1 MYEEPYK
8 WVEAVGNRRTYL
20 DEQFREGTPVVGV
33 AYEHGILLMTMSKG
47 TPKLYEIYDLLALG
61 GMGHPADLEKLRF
74 NLLEM
79 AHVEGFNRSASDVTG
94 SRLVKYGIAP
104 VIKQAFEEV
113 FKAPFI
119 VKILLAEIGRT
130 QRLEIVNALKRSRG
144 LSVNELVDR
153 MRMSYM
159 GIKQH
164 CLTLQRDGYLDTWRR
179 PQKMGRPEMVYRL
192 TRRTQDLFQADSNRF
207 TLELLDSV
215 QGIYG
220 PNAPEKLLYNLFERK
235 CASLKEK
242 VKGATV
248 AERAKSLAKIR
259 DTEGY
264 MSQFT
269 IDDGGPQI
277 LECHTPLQNVLDKYP
292 IIGRLEQEMFE
303 QLLGTRVRRQETRN
317 SGLYECAFYFDA

>member
-1 MYEEPYK
+1 M
-8 WVEAVGNRRTYL
+8 NQR
-20 DEQFREGTPVVGV
+20 
-33 AYEHGILLMTMSKG
+33 
-47 TPKLYEIYDLLALG
+47 
-61 GMGHPADLEKLRF
+61 
-74 NLLEM
+74 
-79 AHVEGFNRSASDVTG
+79 
-94 SRLVKYGIAP
+94 
-104 VIKQAFEEV
+104 
-113 FKAPFI
+113 
-119 VKILLAEIGRT
+119 LLAEIGRT

-192 TRRTQDLFQADSNRF
+192 TRRAHDLFQADSNRF

-215 QGIYG
+215 QSIYG

-235 CASLKEK
+235 CANLKEK
-242 VKGATV
+242 VKGETV
-248 AERAKSLAKIR
+248 ADRAKSLAKIR

-264 MSQFT
+264 MSQFVT
-269 IDDGGPQI
+269 DDGGPQI

-317 SGLYECAFYFDA
+317 SGLY

>member
-1 MYEEPYK
+1 M
-8 WVEAVGNRRTYL
+8 NQR
-20 DEQFREGTPVVGV
+20 
-33 AYEHGILLMTMSKG
+33 
-47 TPKLYEIYDLLALG
+47 
-61 GMGHPADLEKLRF
+61 
-74 NLLEM
+74 
-79 AHVEGFNRSASDVTG
+79 
-94 SRLVKYGIAP
+94 
-104 VIKQAFEEV
+104 
-113 FKAPFI
+113 
-119 VKILLAEIGRT
+119 LLAEIGRT

-192 TRRTQDLFQADSNRF
+192 TRRAHDLFQADSNRF

-215 QGIYG
+215 QSIYG

-235 CASLKEK
+235 CANLKEK
-242 VKGATV
+242 VKGETV

-264 MSQFT
+264 MSQFVT
-269 IDDGGPQI
+269 DDGGPQI

>member
-1 MYEEPYK
+1 M
-8 WVEAVGNRRTYL
+8 NQR
-20 DEQFREGTPVVGV
+20 
-33 AYEHGILLMTMSKG
+33 
-47 TPKLYEIYDLLALG
+47 
-61 GMGHPADLEKLRF
+61 
-74 NLLEM
+74 
-79 AHVEGFNRSASDVTG
+79 
-94 SRLVKYGIAP
+94 
-104 VIKQAFEEV
+104 
-113 FKAPFI
+113 
-119 VKILLAEIGRT
+119 LLAEIGRT

-192 TRRTQDLFQADSNRF
+192 TRRAHDLFQADSNRF

-215 QGIYG
+215 QSIYG

-235 CASLKEK
+235 CANLKEK
-242 VKGATV
+242 VKGETV
-248 AERAKSLAKIR
+248 ADRAKSLAKIR

-264 MSQFT
+264 MSQFVT
-269 IDDGGPQI
+269 DDGGPQI